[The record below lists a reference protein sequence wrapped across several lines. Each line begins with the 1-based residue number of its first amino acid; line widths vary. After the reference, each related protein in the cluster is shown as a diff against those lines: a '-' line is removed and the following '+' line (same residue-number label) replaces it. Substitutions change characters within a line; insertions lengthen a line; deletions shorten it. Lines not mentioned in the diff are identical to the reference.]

1 MRKTILT
8 ILFIIC
14 IASTSYTYDKDS
26 VDNVLNKLPD
36 DSNKVMVLLKAAN
49 GINTPL
55 IDNINYSNDAF
66 NLANK
71 INYNRGKLEALNSL
85 GKANNRIGDYELNIK
100 YLFEELRLSS
110 EFFPGDSSL
119 QAGIY
124 LSIGEAYRAVGNYDL
139 AKEYLSKS
147 NVIYRLVN
155 DSLGIA
161 KSHDRLAAVYFELYF
176 RDKSEDNLIKTFD
189 NVNKSFEIANII
201 GNNDLIIGYY
211 NILGATYSVI
221 GNLNMALD
229 YLFNAVTVADS
240 TKGYLDMSNLM
251 NNICGVYYLMENY
264 KDAEFYGKKS
274 FEIGKKDNVKI
285 YILESAKNLSHI
297 YYKTGKYKDA
307 FDYLEIVFQT
317 NMEMFGEKKMAS
329 IYSLNKTYEQELKDQ
344 KSKAEKRIITL
355 IVIFSAVFLIAGI
368 IALILKNRHQKVIN
382 IKLEARNKL
391 IQEQK
396 EQLTQLISTKDKF
409 FSILSHDLRNPLSA
423 IIGFAT
429 ILRDDFNEFS
439 DFKKEELLNH
449 ILSSSNGID
458 SLISKVLIWS
468 RLQSGKI
475 NIQPVST
482 DVLSI
487 IENVLELQNINA
499 KRKEISLANTIRKPI
514 NVFAD
519 GFVIETVLRN
529 LVDNAIK
536 FTKRKGVIL
545 IEGNIFD
552 GKLELGVK
560 DDGVGIAESDLQ
572 KILDKR
578 DMFHTVGTN
587 NESGTGLGLS
597 VCMEMLAL
605 SNSKLLIETEP
616 GKGSRFYFYL
626 PLSKD

>member
-211 NILGATYSVI
+211 NILGAI
-221 GNLNMALD
+221 
-229 YLFNAVTVADS
+229 
-240 TKGYLDMSNLM
+240 
-251 NNICGVYYLMENY
+251 
-264 KDAEFYGKKS
+264 
-274 FEIGKKDNVKI
+274 
-285 YILESAKNLSHI
+285 
-297 YYKTGKYKDA
+297 
-307 FDYLEIVFQT
+307 FQ
-317 NMEMFGEKKMAS
+317 E
-329 IYSLNKTYEQELKDQ
+329 
-344 KSKAEKRIITL
+344 
-355 IVIFSAVFLIAGI
+355 
-368 IALILKNRHQKVIN
+368 
-382 IKLEARNKL
+382 
-391 IQEQK
+391 
-396 EQLTQLISTKDKF
+396 
-409 FSILSHDLRNPLSA
+409 
-423 IIGFAT
+423 
-429 ILRDDFNEFS
+429 
-439 DFKKEELLNH
+439 
-449 ILSSSNGID
+449 
-458 SLISKVLIWS
+458 
-468 RLQSGKI
+468 
-475 NIQPVST
+475 
-482 DVLSI
+482 
-487 IENVLELQNINA
+487 
-499 KRKEISLANTIRKPI
+499 
-514 NVFAD
+514 
-519 GFVIETVLRN
+519 
-529 LVDNAIK
+529 
-536 FTKRKGVIL
+536 
-545 IEGNIFD
+545 
-552 GKLELGVK
+552 
-560 DDGVGIAESDLQ
+560 
-572 KILDKR
+572 
-578 DMFHTVGTN
+578 
-587 NESGTGLGLS
+587 
-597 VCMEMLAL
+597 
-605 SNSKLLIETEP
+605 
-616 GKGSRFYFYL
+616 
-626 PLSKD
+626 